1 MSMDLEKF
9 PSSESAKRM
18 LRSVDSGG
26 FYDNSYVGKWIFQ
39 IMGLEMDEAKQIIEE
54 LPYQAFPETPSNVIY
69 PLARFASFRL
79 IPFCLPCRSSHSS
92 HAHIGNI
99 SINVLTRWN

>member
-26 FYDNSYVGKWIFQ
+26 FYDNSYVGKWIF
-39 IMGLEMDEAKQIIEE
+39 
-54 LPYQAFPETPSNVIY
+54 
-69 PLARFASFRL
+69 
-79 IPFCLPCRSSHSS
+79 RS
-92 HAHIGNI
+92 
-99 SINVLTRWN
+99 WD